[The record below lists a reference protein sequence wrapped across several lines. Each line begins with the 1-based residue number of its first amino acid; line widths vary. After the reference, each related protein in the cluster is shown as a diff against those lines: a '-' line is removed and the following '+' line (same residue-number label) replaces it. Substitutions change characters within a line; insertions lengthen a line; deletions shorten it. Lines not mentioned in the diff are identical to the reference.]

1 MFEKIKNLI
10 VGARNKVASMSPKI
24 MAVIVGYFIAVVLLI
39 LTYYAAWMYMWLWL
53 DKIIMSDLLA
63 LIREITSPAMVAF
76 VTFVATSLVDTDGD
90 GVPNK
95 FEQEAENNG
104 GSNKKNHFR

>member
-53 DKIIMSDLLA
+53 DKIVMSDLLA
-63 LIREITSPAMVAF
+63 LIREVIGPAMVAF
-76 VTFVATSLVDTDGD
+76 VTFIAMSLVDKDGD
-90 GVPNK
+90 GVPDK
-95 FEQEAENNG
+95 FEKKVGDKNAE
-104 GSNKKNHFR
+104 

>member
-1 MFEKIKNLI
+1 MLEKIKNLI
-10 VGARNKVASMSPKI
+10 IGARNKVASMSPKI

-63 LIREITSPAMVAF
+63 LIREITGPAMVAF

-90 GVPNK
+90 SVPDK